1 MDPNHSSDPYVPIG
15 LPLRFLSK
23 FCAMGP
29 QNNAF
34 LPSGRHS
41 QPSTGIEYRTA
52 SVTPLFV
59 VCAFECTYVSI
70 SDSLWLAN
78 VVEVFGGGGG
88 YRGSL
93 LSVRNTLHSS
103 FIVPM
108 KIKHGAVC
116 RAPRGQSGLAA
127 V

>member
-1 MDPNHSSDPYVPIG
+1 MLLEVSPIVFFRSFA
-15 LPLRFLSK
+15 LWVLRTTHFYL
-23 FCAMGP
+23 
-29 QNNAF
+29 QDVTLN
-34 LPSGRHS
+34 L
-41 QPSTGIEYRTA
+41 QSTGIGYRTAA

-103 FIVPM
+103 FI
-108 KIKHGAVC
+108 
-116 RAPRGQSGLAA
+116 
-127 V
+127 